1 MLTDIERD
9 LVRRTAEHARAH
21 HDDSAHTVAGGL
33 LTASGRIVLGLNTF
47 HFLGGPCGEIA
58 ALSNHAASAA
68 DDPIVASAA
77 VHGPTGEV
85 MAPCGKCRQVL
96 HDIDPGIRFVVR
108 DASGLV
114 TRTARELLPFAYDPT
129 HHGRPQ
135 RMFMWEGYEGLIRSG
150 AKRQTIRI
158 DDPFH
163 VGPAEIVFEKGDGGD
178 VALPATV
185 TGVRGT
191 TRGDLTD
198 DDAVRDGFADLGELQ
213 EALARHYPGLE
224 NTTPVDVV
232 SFEIE
237 GRG

>member
-21 HDDSAHTVAGGL
+21 HDDSDHTVAGGL
-33 LTASGRIVLGLNTF
+33 LTASGSVVLGMNTF

-77 VHGPTGEV
+77 VYGPTGEV

-96 HDIDPGIRFVVR
+96 HDIDPEIRFVVR

-114 TRTARELLPFAYDPT
+114 TRSARELLPFAYDPA

-135 RMFMWEGYEGLIRSG
+135 RLFMWEGYEGLIRSG

-163 VGPAEIVFEKGDGGD
+163 VGPAEIVFEKDGGE
-178 VALPATV
+178 VVVIPATV
-185 TGVRGT
+185 TGVRPT
-191 TRGDLTD
+191 TRGRLTGT
-198 DDAVRDGFADLGELQ
+198 DAERDGFTDLGELQ
-213 EALARHYPGLE
+213 DALARHYPGLGE
-224 NTTPVDVV
+224 EDPVDVV
-232 SFEIE
+232 AFEIE
-237 GRG
+237 E